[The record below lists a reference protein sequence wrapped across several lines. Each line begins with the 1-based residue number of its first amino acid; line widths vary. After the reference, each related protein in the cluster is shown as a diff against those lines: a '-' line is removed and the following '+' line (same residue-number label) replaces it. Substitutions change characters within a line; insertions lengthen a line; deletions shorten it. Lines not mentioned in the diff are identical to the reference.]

1 MRGGSLP
8 VMSQVHEPSWAP
20 RADGIS
26 GAMGCMNE
34 AQPDELAAATEVVL
48 QLRWSDQDALGHVNN
63 ARIVTLMEEAR
74 IRWTR
79 EDGNAGRFEFGTVVA
94 SIQID
99 YLRPLYYQPE
109 MVIRMGISRIGNKS
123 FTVRGIGYQNGQPV
137 FDSTTVM
144 VPLAGD
150 GVSSRSLNELERDWL
165 GASQIPARS

>member
-1 MRGGSLP
+1 MGS
-8 VMSQVHEPSWAP
+8 MSETT
-20 RADGIS
+20 
-26 GAMGCMNE
+26 N
-34 AQPDELAAATEVVL
+34 DELAAATEVIL

-79 EDGNAGRFEFGTVVA
+79 EDGTTGRFEFGIVVA

-109 MVIRMGISRIGNKS
+109 MLIRMGISRLGNKS
-123 FTVRGIGYQNGQPV
+123 FTVRGIGYQDGQPV

-144 VPLAGD
+144 VPLAAD
-150 GVSSRSLNELERDWL
+150 GVSSRPLNELERSWL
-165 GASQIPARS
+165 GKSLIPARS

>member
-1 MRGGSLP
+1 
-8 VMSQVHEPSWAP
+8 
-20 RADGIS
+20 
-26 GAMGCMNE
+26 MNE
-34 AQPDELAAATEVVL
+34 AQPDEFAAATEIVL

-79 EDGNAGRFEFGTVVA
+79 EDGSTGRFSAGTVVA

-109 MVIRMGISRIGNKS
+109 MLIRMGISRIGNKS
-123 FTVRGIGYQNGQPV
+123 FTVRGTGYQDGQPV

-144 VPLAGD
+144 VPLADD
-150 GVSSRSLNELERDWL
+150 GVSSRPLNDVERAWL
-165 GASQIPARS
+165 GESRVPSRG